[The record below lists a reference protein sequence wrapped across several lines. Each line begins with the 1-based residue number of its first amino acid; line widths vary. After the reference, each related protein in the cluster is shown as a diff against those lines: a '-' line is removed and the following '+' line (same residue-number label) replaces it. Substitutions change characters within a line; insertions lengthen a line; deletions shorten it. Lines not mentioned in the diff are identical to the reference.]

1 MKRIRE
7 CVIDR
12 KSSRADASK
21 PADKKHKIS
30 PPGSAEQ
37 PCACTVPATQAP
49 EARTA
54 VRAEG
59 PPAQHSANTGQ
70 HSAYT
75 GQHSANIVQHWL
87 YPNIYSPFPKY
98 AKGSSSIS
106 PGLALPTPC
115 NGRTRAPLGPLMFAE
130 APDAR
135 RSAFTPFLTSPP
147 PSPLHRIPAAATA
160 SGFCA
165 IGGGGIGVATTAA
178 PLSGSGRGRGESDCI
193 HYTNN
198 NKRKVRRINSNV

>member
-12 KSSRADASK
+12 KSPKADASK
-21 PADKKHKIS
+21 PVDKKHKIS

-59 PPAQHSANTGQ
+59 PPAQHSAD
-70 HSAYT
+70 T
-75 GQHSANIVQHWL
+75 GQHSANIAQHWL
-87 YPNIYSPFPKY
+87 YPNIFSPFPKY

-106 PGLALPTPC
+106 PGPALPTPC
-115 NGRTRAPLGPLMFAE
+115 NGRTRAPPGPLMFAE

-147 PSPLHRIPAAATA
+147 PSPLHPIPAAAATA
-160 SGFCA
+160 SGCGA
-165 IGGGGIGVATTAA
+165 IGDGGVCVAATAA

-198 NKRKVRRINSNV
+198 NKRKVRRINSKGEIL